1 MARRGLWTI
10 ALLASPL
17 TAGVLINEVSFDTSP
32 GPDWVELFNA
42 STAPCSIEG
51 WSLDDS
57 DTASGNHVSLSVS
70 TPLPAGAFLVV
81 YIEAVGVDDTD
92 FSDGKGVYHAGT
104 GPTVALAATEDELSL
119 YNTTAP
125 IPVGLVD
132 FVAWVTQPP
141 YGGALDAST
150 AAARGLWPA
159 ETAVDLEDVGSNYAL
174 GRARD
179 GQDTDTTAEWRAFS
193 RPTPGEPNQPPPSTY
208 SEALRADPRR
218 RAFSPLDGD
227 PFYQTTALFFDA
239 GSSGAV
245 KSLRVFDVSGRSVR
259 RLVEHDRVVDG
270 TDLSGLA
277 SGSVVWDG
285 RDDEGTVVPMGL
297 YVAVFEA
304 ADPGGSQRRGRAV
317 VAVGRPR

>member
-17 TAGVLINEVSFDTSP
+17 TAGVLINEVSFDTAP

-42 STAPCSIEG
+42 STAPVSIAG
-51 WSLDDS
+51 WSLDDG
-57 DTASGNHVSLSVS
+57 DTASGNHVNLSVS
-70 TPLPAGAFLVV
+70 TPLPAGAFLTV
-81 YIEAVGVDDTD
+81 YIESVGVDDTD
-92 FSDGKGVYHAGT
+92 FSDGKGVFHAGT

-125 IPVGLVD
+125 TPAGLVD
-132 FVAWVTQPP
+132 FAAWVTQPP

-150 AAARGLWPA
+150 AVARGLWPA
-159 ETAVDLEDVGSNYAL
+159 DTAVGLEDLGSNYAL

-179 GQDTDTTAEWRAFS
+179 GQDTDTTAEWRVFA
-193 RPTPGEPNQPPPSTY
+193 RPTPGESNQPPPSPY
-208 SEALRADPRR
+208 SESLRVDPRR
-218 RAFSPLDGD
+218 RAFSPFDVD
-227 PFYQTTALFFDA
+227 PFYQTTAFYFDA
-239 GSSGAV
+239 GSSAAV
-245 KSLRVFDVSGRSVR
+245 KSLRVFDVNGRCAR
-259 RLVEHDRVVDG
+259 RLVEHDRVADG

-285 RDDEGTVVPMGL
+285 RDDEGTRVPVGL

-317 VAVGRPR
+317 VAVGRSR